1 MYLSTDFMVWYIFN
15 MKSMWEE
22 LCSQQHL
29 QERRGSCMF
38 FITHTPYN
46 KLKKKNSISKF
57 NSINHYALHFKSR
70 ISHFKFTC
78 PCVLHQL
85 TGRFCRWL
93 EVCEEVAITDAGYGD
108 GVCDNEQEQ

>member
-46 KLKKKNSISKF
+46 KLKKKIKLVNSI
-57 NSINHYALHFKSR
+57 
-70 ISHFKFTC
+70 
-78 PCVLHQL
+78 QL
-85 TGRFCRWL
+85 TILRSILNPEFHTSNSRVL
-93 EVCEEVAITDAGYGD
+93 VYYIS
-108 GVCDNEQEQ
+108 